1 MSSGPNFIRLK
12 FWSGRRST
20 VPGAVRKEYLVA
32 LLGSQRVKST
42 RLAKNVCRVLTRR
55 LPRAE
60 LGSSA
65 QLRVLELLKPVAAS
79 ERSLS
84 LPEITT
90 AVGVS
95 KPTVFRMCQRLDAAG
110 YPELQPGGRRFG
122 GESQHK
128 RPPDQRMG
136 SPLQR
141 AAPRMTRRLA
151 CRVQASRIALQ
162 ALGYPTV
169 CESSTWWSCGRP
181 RASAMASRS
190 IHARMTVASPWLAAN
205 RYTFCEIAPAATEA

>member
-1 MSSGPNFIRLK
+1 M
-12 FWSGRRST
+12 
-20 VPGAVRKEYLVA
+20 PGAVRKEYLVA

-55 LPRAE
+55 QPRAE

-110 YPELQPGGRRFG
+110 
-122 GESQHK
+122 
-128 RPPDQRMG
+128 
-136 SPLQR
+136 
-141 AAPRMTRRLA
+141 TR
-151 CRVQASRIALQ
+151 
-162 ALGYPTV
+162 
-169 CESSTWWSCGRP
+169 SCNLV
-181 RASAMASRS
+181 A
-190 IHARMTVASPWLAAN
+190 VASVARVNTRDRRINEWV
-205 RYTFCEIAPAATEA
+205 APSKELHPE